1 MAQQDHGCSHGVS
14 CWRAE
19 SRPVLRLHSILQAP
33 PHPYADPEAILKLK
47 PKQKIPNGP
56 AEARHQVQ
64 VGPKQRSWF
73 ANPPG
78 RSLVTS
84 QAGRRAW
91 IAPLWG
97 ATAASRSQS
106 SLFTPKTSPKFT
118 DKSQRAALPAGVPWE
133 TDPQRGA
140 PPLPAMASPTGGAQ
154 TEFRRCPNHTSEVPK
169 PYIVAVTPLPATL
182 PLILQQFGQ
191 VRHSPGI
198 PQGLVARLGCGRPAA
213 SNARGATWAAGR
225 SKNRR
230 YLMGQRPVLLTQ
242 FFPGTY

>member
-1 MAQQDHGCSHGVS
+1 MSPAPWCEHLAQQDHGCSHGVS

-78 RSLVTS
+78 RSLITS

-106 SLFTPKTSPKFT
+106 SLFTPKPAQNSQTRAKGLHCQQVCPGKPILKEGHLHSRLWHRQLEVPKRSF
-118 DKSQRAALPAGVPWE
+118 
-133 TDPQRGA
+133 
-140 PPLPAMASPTGGAQ
+140 GGAQ
-154 TEFRRCPNHTSEVPK
+154 TTHQRCPNH
-169 PYIVAVTPLPATL
+169 
-182 PLILQQFGQ
+182 ILW
-191 VRHSPGI
+191 
-198 PQGLVARLGCGRPAA
+198 L
-213 SNARGATWAAGR
+213 
-225 SKNRR
+225 
-230 YLMGQRPVLLTQ
+230 
-242 FFPGTY
+242 